1 MFCTSLR
8 RRSSYSS
15 ICHLLTASSG
25 LGLREHRLDTH
36 DIEVSVKSLVDP
48 VTGNTRTTRRL
59 RFLLLS
65 PSTTSDA
72 ALQNTLERVARFT
85 ALTGGQDIAIVFL
98 LSHPAAASFVSA
110 RSLAHGIDG
119 ITNPCDGMH
128 AYMKLQA
135 ELFTRDDIPNVS
147 ILPLAKPE
155 GLPTLIKNHVETL
168 AKPKFLHP
176 RPVDCSQMLAHCSS
190 TPPLGQFAVDVVS
203 DCFPSLRH
211 LALAATVPEI
221 QQAND
226 VSLIQDSYGLHDWTT
241 RSPERTAGGGSLDV
255 CHGLTPLLDLLS
267 RKEVQDIADFWKEE
281 WVAE

>member
-15 ICHLLTASSG
+15 ICHTLTASSI
-25 LGLREHRLDTH
+25 LGLREHKLDTH
-36 DIEVSVKSLVDP
+36 DIEVSVKSLADP
-48 VTGNTRTTRRL
+48 VTGNTRTTRQL

-65 PSTTSDA
+65 PSSTSDVE
-72 ALQNTLERVARFT
+72 LQNTLERVARFA

-98 LSHPAAASFVSA
+98 LSHHAAASFVSA
-110 RSLAHGIDG
+110 RSLAHGIGG
-119 ITNPCDGMH
+119 ITDPCDGMH

-155 GLPTLIKNHVETL
+155 GLPTLIKNHVKTL

-176 RPVDCSQMLAHCSS
+176 RPVDCSKMLAHCSS

-203 DCFPSLRH
+203 DYFPSLRH
-211 LALAATVPEI
+211 LATAATVPEI
-221 QQAND
+221 QQVND
-226 VSLIQDSYGLHDWTT
+226 PLTQDSYNLRNWTA
-241 RSPERTAGGGSLDV
+241 RSPEHTADGGSLDV
-255 CHGLTPLLDLLS
+255 CHSLALLLDLLS